1 MRIIS
6 ELLKLSSSL
15 FGHDDVEQRGVSVDG
30 EENVELHVQNC
41 GQVGW
46 G

>member
-41 GQVGW
+41 GKVG
-46 G
+46 